1 MSYIDEVL
9 ERVKT
14 KNASEPEFLQ
24 AAEERTIQ
32 IQMLRVVMLLRKMMT
47 IQRRKFRRI

>member
-14 KNASEPEFLQ
+14 KNAAEPEFLQ
-24 AAEERTIQ
+24 AVEEVLETI
-32 IQMLRVVMLLRKMMT
+32 RPAVEAKEEFYKKRS
-47 IQRRKFRRI
+47 FA